1 MPRHLHALADR
12 VRRATGGRNRYNARR
27 NRLRFMGAAEL
38 KRWNR
43 ATGRHAARKNKK
55 TRFL

>member
-12 VRRATGGRNRYNARR
+12 VRKATGHRERYMSKR
-27 NRLRFMGAAEL
+27 NRLRFFGAAEL

-43 ATGRHAARKNKK
+43 ATGRAAARKNKR